1 MNLRNKV
8 LAGVLA
14 LQAVVLIGV
23 FWPRSAGP
31 GIEQLIGGLEE
42 PDVVAVTITDGEG
55 KSIHIARSPFGCV
68 LPGAADY
75 PCAKDRLPDFLRRIV
90 PLTTASLVTDTPA
103 SHARLNVAEDN
114 FERIIE
120 LELADETKRKFY
132 LGTSPRGRSGHA
144 RIDGRDQVYLAPGLS
159 AFDAPVREDAWVDPV
174 YFSVPQDRVKSVTI
188 ENTAGAITVER
199 EESGD
204 WALSDHESERPIDQ
218 SKAGSMVRSATSIR
232 LVRPLGKEELES
244 YGLQNPTVAV
254 TVSVGGG
261 DSDSTGQTVR
271 IGGKLNGDGG
281 YVAKSSESPY
291 YVVVDVASVQA
302 LIDLKLDD
310 LLEAPAESAPA
321 SSN

>member
-8 LAGVLA
+8 LTGVLA

-68 LPGAADY
+68 LPDAADY

-103 SHARLNVAEDN
+103 SHSRLNVAEDN

-120 LELADETKRKFY
+120 LDLADETKRKFY

-159 AFDAPVREDAWVDPV
+159 AFDAPVREDAWVDPL

-188 ENTAGAITVER
+188 ENTAGAVTIER

-218 SKAGSMVRSATSIR
+218 SKAASMVRSATSIR
-232 LVRPLGKEELES
+232 LARPLGKEEMES
-244 YGLQNPTVAV
+244 YGLQNSTVVV

-271 IGGKLNGDGG
+271 IGGKLNADGG

-291 YVVVDVASVQA
+291 YVIVDETAVQA
-302 LIDLKLDD
+302 LVDVGPED
-310 LLEAPAESAPA
+310 LLEAPVEPTPDG
-321 SSN
+321 SN

>member
-159 AFDAPVREDAWVDPV
+159 AFDAPVREDAWVDPL

-188 ENTAGAITVER
+188 ENTAGAVTIER

-232 LVRPLGKEELES
+232 LVRPLGKEEMES
-244 YGLQNPTVAV
+244 YGLQKPTVVV

-271 IGGKLNGDGG
+271 IGGRLNADEG

>member
-31 GIEQLIGGLEE
+31 GIEQLIEGLEE

-68 LPGAADY
+68 LPDAADY

-103 SHARLNVAEDN
+103 SHSRLNVAEDN

-174 YFSVPQDRVKSVTI
+174 YFSVPQERVKSATI

-204 WALSDHESERPIDQ
+204 WALLDHESERPIDQ
-218 SKAGSMVRSATSIR
+218 SKAASMVGSATSIR

-244 YGLQNPTVAV
+244 YGLQDPTVVV

-261 DSDSTGQTVR
+261 DSDSTEQTVR
-271 IGGKLNGDGG
+271 IGGKLNADGG

-291 YVVVDVASVQA
+291 YVVMDGAAVQA
-302 LIDLKLDD
+302 LVDVGPEK
-310 LLEAPAESAPA
+310 LLEAPVKPTPNG
-321 SSN
+321 SN

>member
-14 LQAVVLIGV
+14 FQAVVLIGV

-31 GIEQLIGGLEE
+31 GIEQLIEGLEE

-103 SHARLNVAEDN
+103 SHSRLNVAEDN

-218 SKAGSMVRSATSIR
+218 SKAGSMVRSATSIQ
-232 LVRPLGKEELES
+232 LVRPLGKEEMES
-244 YGLQNPTVAV
+244 YGLQNPTVVV